1 MRAWLIANYLSEV
14 SEGHLSVESK
24 VALQS
29 MLREISEIESIGDAC
44 YNMARAV
51 NRMFKSEDDFN
62 EEQYGRIREI
72 MSLCD
77 TALDQMMNVVEDIPH
92 ANPKLTLSL
101 EVGIN
106 ECRKRLREMN
116 LADINEKKYSYQIGV
131 HYMDLVNGCEKLGDY
146 IVNVVEA
153 HVKHRLA
160 N

>member
-1 MRAWLIANYLSEV
+1 
-14 SEGHLSVESK
+14 
-24 VALQS
+24 
-29 MLREISEIESIGDAC
+29 
-44 YNMARAV
+44 
-51 NRMFKSEDDFN
+51 
-62 EEQYGRIREI
+62 